1 MYTLIII
8 IHVIISILLIIAV
21 LLQSGKGGGLIES
34 FSAAESIF
42 GTKTPVFMARLT
54 TVLVVLFF
62 VTTLSLAFLS
72 KQRTKSLVESKGLVE
87 ETTKEATLP
96 KEIELPLESQ
106 GPVDTST
113 PLSINGEHSRTIES
127 QPNKV
132 VQPDNKAANLPITTG
147 DQKVPQN

>member
-42 GTKTPVFMARLT
+42 GTKTPAFMARLT

-62 VTTLSLAFLS
+62 STTLSLAFLS

-106 GPVDTST
+106 GPV
-113 PLSINGEHSRTIES
+113 ES